1 MLRDKKSIAQF
12 RVMWGKTVSGHMK
25 GNQNI
30 FDIYYNKE
38 EEGRRG
44 GRGDRKG
51 GGSGRGR

>member
-38 EEGRRG
+38 EEGRIG